1 MREGTESMAMD
12 AAAPKRV
19 ALPTLITIGLT
30 ALLTL
35 MDLFGPQA
43 IAPVLASAFRTTP
56 SHMGVAINAAT
67 IGMAISGLLTACI
80 ADRLE
85 RKPVMVAALLLLS
98 IPTFLLGDTTDLM
111 TFALLRIVQGFLMC
125 ASFTVAIAY
134 VAEEWG
140 PSGAAPLVMAAYVTG
155 NVGSNL
161 LGRVLTG
168 SAAQYADWSEAFFLL
183 AAINLLGG
191 LALCLALPRGT
202 RFRQPRSRAQVLAS
216 FRHHLSNRRLCGAY
230 GIGFLILFSFIGVF
244 TYVNFLLARPPFNL
258 APAALGMLYTVFL
271 ASLLATP
278 AAGPAVRSLG
288 DANAISLGAAVSLGG
303 VLLTLCTTISIVMAG
318 LALVGVGTFFN
329 QAVATAFTGRA
340 GGDAKAAAGG
350 LYLASYYSGG
360 ICGALLLGL
369 VYDTWAWP
377 GCVVV
382 TGAAFALTAC
392 IPSIAWREREPLK
405 P

>member
-1 MREGTESMAMD
+1 MTD
-12 AAAPKRV
+12 AAAPRHV
-19 ALPTLITIGLT
+19 ELRILITIGLT

-43 IAPVLASAFRTTP
+43 IAPVLATAFRTTP
-56 SHMGVAINAAT
+56 AHMGIAINAAT
-67 IGMAISGLLTACI
+67 IGMAISGLITACI

-85 RKPVMVAALLLLS
+85 RKPVIVASLLLLS
-98 IPTFLLGDTTDLM
+98 VPAFLLGHADGLIE
-111 TFALLRIVQGFLMC
+111 FALLRIAQGFLMC

-161 LGRVLTG
+161 LGRILAG
-168 SAAQYADWSEAFFLL
+168 SAAQYADWGDAFFLL
-183 AAINLLGG
+183 AAINLSGG
-191 LALCLALPRGT
+191 LLLWLALPRG
-202 RFRQPRSRAQVLAS
+202 RYRRRQLSRVHVLAS
-216 FRHHLSNRRLCGAY
+216 LRLHLANPRLRGAY

-303 VLLTLCTTISIVMAG
+303 VLLTLCKTIAILMAG
-318 LALVGVGTFFN
+318 LALVGVGTFFS
-329 QAVATAFTGRA
+329 QAVATGFTGRA

-360 ICGALLLGL
+360 ISGALLLGV
-369 VYDTWAWP
+369 VYDSWGWP

-382 TGAAFALTAC
+382 TGVAFVLMAAISF
-392 IPSIAWREREPLK
+392 IAWRDAEGDRAVK
-405 P
+405 AASDR